1 MKIFMTF
8 ISLCFAL
15 SVFACPELSGSFQ
28 SCKVEGYYPGFDM
41 KSLRIS
47 QKKNDLGVMIFTFD
61 LETQEGELSV
71 QKLVANGLPEVT
83 YETEDETRFKITKT
97 STCEE
102 SALVNHE
109 KVEVEDMGFSM
120 EATESFTLK
129 EDKLEIQVQSLGE
142 VLAIVIC
149 E

>member
-1 MKIFMTF
+1 MTSL
-8 ISLCFAL
+8 SLCFAL
-15 SVFACPELSGSFQ
+15 SAFACPELSGSFQ

-47 QKKNDLGVMIFTFD
+47 QKKNDLGVMVYAFD
-61 LETQEGELSV
+61 LETQEGEQSV
-71 QKLVANGLPEVT
+71 QKVVADGLPTVI
-83 YETEDETRFKITKT
+83 YETEDETRYKITRT

-109 KVEVEDMGFSM
+109 KVEVEDMDFSM
-120 EATESFTLK
+120 EASETLSLR
-129 EDKLEIQVQSLGE
+129 ENKLEIQVQALGE
-142 VLAIVIC
+142 VLAIVTC